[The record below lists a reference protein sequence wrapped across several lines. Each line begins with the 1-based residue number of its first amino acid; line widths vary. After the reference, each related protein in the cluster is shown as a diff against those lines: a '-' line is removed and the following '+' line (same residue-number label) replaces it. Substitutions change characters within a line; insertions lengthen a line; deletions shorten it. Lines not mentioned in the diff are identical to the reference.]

1 MPSPHP
7 FRSLVPLFAA
17 AVLAGCTAGPDYVR
31 PAAAGPARY
40 KEAGTWETGE
50 AQAAGSSRPWWTAF
64 RDPLLDQLVA
74 DAEGANQ
81 NIRQAEAAYRQAQ
94 ALADQARSAFYPSL
108 DASLGAGRARSSNST
123 SGAAREVGSFSAGL
137 SASWVPDL
145 WGGVRRSVE
154 AGESVVQASGDDLA
168 AARLSIQASLTQNY
182 LQLRIV
188 DQQRDLY
195 AATVEAYTR
204 SLKLTQ
210 AQYRVGVALRSDV
223 ALAESQL
230 ATAQAQGIDLGLQ
243 RSQLEHAIAI
253 LTNRPP
259 ADFSIAATPPGQ
271 SFDANRLP
279 AVPFGLP
286 SELLERRPD
295 IAAAERRVAAA
306 NAQIGVARAAY
317 YPSLLLSASGGFGAA
332 TVASLF
338 DAPSRVWSLGS
349 SLAQTVFDG
358 GLRRARDAQ
367 AVAAYDQTVAQY
379 RQTVLN
385 GFQQVEDNLA
395 ALRLLDEE
403 SGVQDRAVQA
413 AQLAERL
420 ALSQYRAGTATYL
433 SVVTAQQFSLGNQ
446 RAAVQLRGRQLAAS
460 VDLVTST
467 GGGWG
472 RQAQAVPAAPNPL
485 SPAT

>member
-1 MPSPHP
+1 MPSSAPI
-7 FRSLVPLFAA
+7 RLLALLSA
-17 AVLAGCTAGPDYVR
+17 AVALGGCTAGPDYVR
-31 PAAAGPARY
+31 PSVAAPAGY
-40 KEAGTWETGE
+40 KEAGTWKTAEP
-50 AQAAGSSRPWWTAF
+50 QAADSSQPWWAAF
-64 RDPLLDQLVA
+64 GDPLLDQLIA
-74 DAEGANQ
+74 DAQRANQ
-81 NIRQAEAAYRQAQ
+81 NIRQAEAAYRQAE
-94 ALADQARSAFYPSL
+94 ALADQARSAFYPAVS
-108 DASLGAGRARSSNST
+108 ASLGAGRARSSNSN
-123 SGAAREVGSFSAGL
+123 GGPREVGSFSAGL

-145 WGGVRRSVE
+145 WGSVRRAVE
-154 AGESVVQASGDDLA
+154 AGESAVQASGDDLA
-168 AARLSIQASLTQNY
+168 AARLSIQAALAQDY

-195 AATVEAYTR
+195 ASTVAAYTR
-204 SLKLTQ
+204 SLNLTQ

-230 ATAQAQGIDLGLQ
+230 ATAQAQGIDLGVQ
-243 RSQLEHAIAI
+243 RSQLEHAIAV

-259 ADFSIAATPPGQ
+259 ADFSIAAAPPGRP
-271 SFDANRLP
+271 FDANRLP

-317 YPSLLLSASGGFGAA
+317 YPSLLLSASGGFGATA
-332 TVASLF
+332 VASLF

-349 SLAQTVFDG
+349 SLAQSVFDG

-367 AVAAYDQTVAQY
+367 AVAVYDQTVAQY

-403 SGVQDRAVQA
+403 SAVQDRAVQA

-433 SVVTAQQFSLGNQ
+433 SVVTAQQLSLGNQ
-446 RAAVQLRGRQLAAS
+446 RTAVQLRGRQLAAS
-460 VDLVTST
+460 VGLVTST
-467 GGGWG
+467 GGGWDG
-472 RQAQAVPAAPNPL
+472 QARLLPAAPGPG
-485 SPAT
+485 SPDT